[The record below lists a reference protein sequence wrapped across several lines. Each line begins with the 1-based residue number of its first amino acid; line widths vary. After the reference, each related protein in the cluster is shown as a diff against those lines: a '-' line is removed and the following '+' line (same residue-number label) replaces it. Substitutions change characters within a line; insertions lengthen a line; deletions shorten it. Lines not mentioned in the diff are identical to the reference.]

1 MLRLDELEEDEAWE
15 LRFWVEDKIV
25 ILGDTSEVSHD
36 YFETPVGRLYG
47 VELIGATVATL
58 LAGGGLL
65 PASFSLEA
73 TVALGLLLALVG
85 AGMLQNPAGRLA
97 ASLGALALWALL
109 AAKLYV
115 DQGTIL
121 SMAYAG
127 VAAVLSIVLINVRF
141 YLVERGQK
149 TPSSG
154 TPLVNIFRRRWS
166 ISW

>member
-1 MLRLDELEEDEAWE
+1 M
-15 LRFWVEDKIV
+15 
-25 ILGDTSEVSHD
+25 
-36 YFETPVGRLYG
+36 
-47 VELIGATVATL
+47 ELIGATVATL

-115 DQGTIL
+115 DQGTIP

-149 TPSSG
+149 TSSG